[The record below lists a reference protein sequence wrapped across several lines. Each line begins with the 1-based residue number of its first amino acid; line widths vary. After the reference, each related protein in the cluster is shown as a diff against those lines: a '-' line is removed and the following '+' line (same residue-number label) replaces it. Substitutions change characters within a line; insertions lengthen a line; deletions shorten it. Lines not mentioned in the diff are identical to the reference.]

1 MLAKKRKVCYNN
13 SEFSR
18 LFKKCADFGCAVLH
32 LRKLKSPYSVEFC
45 IFPKRFVCYTLI
57 HEGVC
62 CGMNPS
68 AFFRMEF
75 LGFDR
80 IAFAHSLTVSNYHYQ
95 LNNWGYGLYGKAPEN
110 GGILEIGFVEQNPIL
125 LSGTY
130 GEFAVEENG
139 IFIIPPQ
146 CRFMVSAR
154 NDGLHRHTSAEF
166 LLSCRVMQVAS
177 FAPPTDRT
185 VTLPLYIP
193 PAPENGEIFA
203 HIRNIACSKV
213 MQQERS
219 FFDECADFMLLLQKL
234 CRRLQGEGNADS
246 VSPGNRRHCNRA
258 KTFISQN
265 LERRLTVGEVAEAV
279 GVSKNYLT
287 NVFSNSEGIPLMEY
301 INRNK
306 LSYMLELIRRYGYS
320 LSEAGEYVGFS
331 DVNYIS
337 RIFKRYY
344 GMTVTEYK
352 RSLEKNSEV
361 L

>member
-1 MLAKKRKVCYNN
+1 
-13 SEFSR
+13 
-18 LFKKCADFGCAVLH
+18 
-32 LRKLKSPYSVEFC
+32 
-45 IFPKRFVCYTLI
+45 
-57 HEGVC
+57 
-62 CGMNPS
+62 
-68 AFFRMEF
+68 MEF
-75 LGFDR
+75 LSFDR
-80 IAFAHSLTVSNYHYQ
+80 IAFSHSLAVNNYHYL
-95 LNNWGYGLYGKAPEN
+95 LNNRDYGLYGKAPEN
-110 GGILEIGFVEQNPIL
+110 GGVLEIGFVEQNPIL
-125 LSGTY
+125 LSGSY
-130 GEFAVEENG
+130 GEFLVEENG

-146 CRFMVSAR
+146 CQFRVSAR

-166 LLSCRVMQVAS
+166 LLSCRVSQVPAY
-177 FAPPTDRT
+177 APPAGRFL
-185 VTLPLYIP
+185 TLPLYIP
-193 PAPENGEIFA
+193 PAPENGEIFT
-203 HIRNIACSKV
+203 HIRNIACAKA

-219 FFDECADFMLLLQKL
+219 FFEECEDFMLLIQKL
-234 CRRLQGEGNADS
+234 CRRVQGEGNMDP

-265 LERRLTVGEVAEAV
+265 IDRRLSVADVAEAV

-352 RSLEKNSEV
+352 RSLERNSDTTE